1 MSNSIRTKSFYRY
14 PKNETRF
21 LIRHKKKLISKN
33 VNDFVKKFKLHD
45 VVKLISKDF
54 ESISKKNKVIN
65 HFNLDWSGHK
75 VGKYYLLVKIMKK
88 GSFNGKVY
96 KAPIL
101 SKKIVYFVKCL
112 KIKNYLR
119 YENLKK
125 KDFKYSFKD
134 IKNVKALKKAMI
146 RRYKKS
152 LLHINNIQIIRL
164 GVSTTKLKI
173 ISAGPL
179 MPYLR

>member
-1 MSNSIRTKSFYRY
+1 MTGRTDRQDSENPRLWFLRLTNVKPLRGDYGKGCRSVFHSNLRCK
-14 PKNETRF
+14 
-21 LIRHKKKLISKN
+21 H
-33 VNDFVKKFKLHD
+33 
-45 VVKLISKDF
+45 
-54 ESISKKNKVIN
+54 
-65 HFNLDWSGHK
+65 
-75 VGKYYLLVKIMKK
+75 LVKIMKK

-119 YENLKK
+119 YKNLKK
-125 KDFKYSFKD
+125 KDFKHSFKD

-173 ISAGPL
+173 ISSGPL
-179 MPYLR
+179 VSYLK

>member
-1 MSNSIRTKSFYRY
+1 MCIQV
-14 PKNETRF
+14 
-21 LIRHKKKLISKN
+21 LI
-33 VNDFVKKFKLHD
+33 
-45 VVKLISKDF
+45 
-54 ESISKKNKVIN
+54 
-65 HFNLDWSGHK
+65 
-75 VGKYYLLVKIMKK
+75 
-88 GSFNGKVY
+88 
-96 KAPIL
+96 
-101 SKKIVYFVKCL
+101 KIVYFVKCL

-173 ISAGPL
+173 ISSGPL
-179 MPYLR
+179 MSYIK